1 VPRVIERELKFISTE
16 TTPPKLPE
24 GWSLGEPSHHV
35 LHDTYLD
42 IDGLIAAAGL
52 TLRQREEPGVATR
65 YTLKAAL
72 ESGTGAEV
80 NFALAERRE
89 IEAAAEPNGEFPAA
103 IMVAL
108 DASSAVPR
116 RVRRA
121 DVRSTL
127 RIEQLRAVWPLLH
140 RATPV
145 AILSVDD
152 VRLPNLAGPHAAWI
166 EVEIEF
172 FVTTATQEE
181 REQWIGA
188 AAEELTATIVR
199 QPGFTVSGLS
209 KEQRAR
215 RAAGEVTE

>member
-1 VPRVIERELKFISTE
+1 MIERELKFISTE
-16 TTPPKLPE
+16 STPPKLPD

-42 IDGLIAAAGL
+42 TDGLLAAAGL

-72 ESGTGAEV
+72 KAGASAAA

-89 IEAAAEPNGEFPAA
+89 IEATAEPNGEFPPA
-103 IMVAL
+103 IKAEL
-108 DASSAVPR
+108 DANGEVPR
-116 RVRRA
+116 HVRRA

-127 RIEQLRAVWPLLH
+127 RIEQLRASWPLLH

-145 AILSVDD
+145 GILSVDD
-152 VRLPNLAGPHAAWI
+152 VRLPNFAGPHAAWT

-181 REQWIGA
+181 REHWIGA

-215 RAAGEVTE
+215 RAAGDVTE